1 MDGLLGNLFGIE
13 EEDPLLRLLPPEQRQ
28 LLMNQA
34 RGQGMTNLGL
44 ALLQAGGPSRTPTG
58 IGARLGQAGM
68 QAMQANQG
76 VMDRGLERL
85 LTARKMQQEQ
95 AQLQRQQEMRQRMAG
110 AITPEGINTQALQE
124 AAMLSDDPLAAL
136 TRAAESVPK
145 LRRAGMLPGATQMD
159 NPFALFANSP
169 VQSVRNAAE
178 QLSKSFESGVI
189 DPETA
194 DKRVIDLTNLEERA
208 IGRQESLAAR
218 QDAQKQMMD
227 FRQQQADM
235 NRQMREQQQGLSRQ
249 IAQQNIDLRQ
259 EAAAERKA
267 AKEEKAAERAEAK
280 EMKQTSLSNQAKTVL
295 GKVDEALGKVGGF
308 TAGFGGLLANVPG
321 TKARN
326 LQADID
332 TIKANL
338 GFQQLQAM
346 RDASPTGGALGQVT
360 ERELGFLQSTVASL
374 DQLQSPDELRKA
386 LNQIKLHYNNWLSA
400 VNKGQAPQQATGVRR
415 YNPAT
420 GRVE

>member
-1 MDGLLGNLFGIE
+1 MDGLLGNLFGVQE
-13 EEDPLLRLLPPEQRQ
+13 EGPLLRLLPPEQRQ

-34 RGQGMTNLGL
+34 RSQGMTNLGL
-44 ALLQAGGPSRTPTG
+44 ALLQAGGPTTTPGG
-58 IGARLGQAGM
+58 IGSRLGQAGM

-76 VMDRGLERL
+76 IMDRNLERL
-85 LTARKMQQEQ
+85 MAARRLQQEQ

-110 AITPEGINTQALQE
+110 AISPEGINVQALQE
-124 AAMLSDDPLAAL
+124 AAMLSDNPLAAL
-136 TRAAESVPK
+136 TQAAESVPK
-145 LRRAGMLPGATQMD
+145 LRRAGMLPGAAQMD

-169 VQSVRNAAE
+169 VQSVRNAAA
-178 QLSKSFESGVI
+178 QLSKSFESGAI

-194 DKRVIDLTNLEERA
+194 DRRMIDLTNIEERA
-208 IGRQESLAAR
+208 IGRQESLVAR
-218 QDAQKQMMD
+218 QEAQQAMMD
-227 FRQQQADM
+227 FRREQADTS
-235 NRQMREQQQGLSRQ
+235 RQMREQSIGMSRQ
-249 IAQQNIDLRQ
+249 IAQQNLDLRK
-259 EAAAERKA
+259 EAAAERSA
-267 AKEEKAAERAEAK
+267 AKEEKAAEKAEAK
-280 EMKQTSLSNQAKTVL
+280 QMKQSSLSNQAKTVL

-308 TAGFGGLLANVPG
+308 TAGFGGLLANIPG

-386 LNQIKLHYNNWLSA
+386 LNQIKVHYNNWLNA
-400 VNKGQAPQQATGVRR
+400 INKGAAPAPTTGGVVDFGSL
-415 YNPAT
+415 P
-420 GRVE
+420 

>member
-44 ALLQAGGPSRTPTG
+44 ALLQAGGPTRAPTG

-145 LRRAGMLPGATQMD
+145 LRRAGMMPGAAQMD

-218 QDAQKQMMD
+218 QEAQESNIALRRELASQTAG
-227 FRQQQADM
+227 Q
-235 NRQMREQQQGLSRQ
+235 REQMLAMQREAQEDRRLSREM
-249 IAQQNIDLRQ
+249 AM
-259 EAAAERKA
+259 AEKS
-267 AKEEKAAERAEAK
+267 EAK
-280 EMKQTSLSNQAKTVL
+280 ESKRVNLSNQAKTVL

-386 LNQIKLHYNNWLSA
+386 LNQIKVHYNNWLSA

>member
-1 MDGLLGNLFGIE
+1 
-13 EEDPLLRLLPPEQRQ
+13 
-28 LLMNQA
+28 
-34 RGQGMTNLGL
+34 MTNLGL

-58 IGARLGQAGM
+58 IGSRLGQAGM

-110 AITPEGINTQALQE
+110 AITPEGVDVRALQE

-145 LRRAGMLPGATQMD
+145 FRRAGMIPGAAQMD

-169 VQSVRNAAE
+169 VESVRNAAS
-178 QLSKSFESGVI
+178 QLSQSFASGVL

-194 DKRVIDLTNLEERA
+194 DKRVMDLANVEERA

-218 QDAQKQMMD
+218 QQAQQQMMD

-235 NRQMREQQQGLSRQ
+235 NRQMREQQQSLSRQ

-259 EAAAERKA
+259 EAAAERRA
-267 AKEEKAAERAEAK
+267 VKEEKATEKAEAK
-280 EMKQTSLSNQAKTVL
+280 QMKQTSLNSQAKIVL
-295 GKVDEALGKVGGF
+295 GKVDEAISKVGGF
-308 TAGFGGLLANVPG
+308 TAGFGGLLANIPG

-346 RDASPTGGALGQVT
+346 RDASPTGAGLGQVT

-374 DQLQSPDELRKA
+374 DQLQSQDELRKA
-386 LNQIKLHYNNWLSA
+386 LNQIKVHYNNWLSA
-400 VNKGQAPQQATGVRR
+400 VNKGAAPAPAAGGVVDFGSLR
-415 YNPAT
+415 
-420 GRVE
+420 

>member
-1 MDGLLGNLFGIE
+1 MNGLLGNLFGIQ
-13 EEDPLLRLLPPEQRQ
+13 EEDPLLAMLPAAQRARLQQ
-28 LLMNQA
+28 QV

-44 ALLQAGGPSRTPTG
+44 ALLQAGGPTTVPTG
-58 IGARLGQAGM
+58 FGARLGQAGM
-68 QAMQANQG
+68 QALQANQG
-76 VMDRGLERL
+76 LMDRGLERML
-85 LTARKMQQEQ
+85 AARKLQMEQ
-95 AQLQRQQEMRQRMAG
+95 MQLQRQQQMREAMAN
-110 AITPEGINTQALQE
+110 AVTPEGVDTKALQE

-159 NPFALFANSP
+159 NPFSLFANSP
-169 VQSVRNAAE
+169 VPSVRNAAA

-218 QDAQKQMMD
+218 QEAQESNIALRRELATQTAG
-227 FRQQQADM
+227 Q
-235 NRQMREQQQGLSRQ
+235 REQMLAMQREAQEDRRLSREM
-249 IAQQNIDLRQ
+249 AQ
-259 EAAAERKA
+259 AEKT
-267 AKEEKAAERAEAK
+267 EAK
-280 EMKQTSLSNQAKTVL
+280 ETKRTSLANQAKIVL
-295 GKVDEALGKVGGF
+295 NKVDEATKKISDYTTGVGGM
-308 TAGFGGLLANVPG
+308 LAVIPG
-321 TKARN
+321 TTARN
-326 LQADID
+326 LRADID

-386 LNQIKLHYNNWLSA
+386 LNQIKVHYNNWLDA
-400 VNKGQAPQQATGVRR
+400 INKSKTVQESGYRKF
-415 YNPAT
+415 NPAT
-420 GRVE
+420 GRMEP

>member
-1 MDGLLGNLFGIE
+1 MDGLLGNLFGVQ
-13 EEDPLLRLLPPEQRQ
+13 EEDPLLRLLPPEQRAILQ
-28 LLMNQA
+28 NQA
-34 RGQGMTNLGL
+34 RSQGMTNLGL
-44 ALLQAGGPSRTPTG
+44 ALLQAGGPTTTPGG
-58 IGARLGQAGM
+58 IGQRLGQAGM

-76 VMDRGLERL
+76 VMDRNLERL
-85 LTARKMQQEQ
+85 MSARRLQQEQ

-110 AITPEGINTQALQE
+110 AISPEGINVQALQE
-124 AAMLSDDPLAAL
+124 AAMLSDNPLAAL
-136 TRAAESVPK
+136 AQAAESVPK
-145 LRRAGMLPGATQMD
+145 LRRAGMLPGAGQMD

-169 VQSVRNAAE
+169 VPSVRNAAA

-218 QDAQKQMMD
+218 QEAQESNIALRRELASQTAG
-227 FRQQQADM
+227 Q
-235 NRQMREQQQGLSRQ
+235 REQMLAMQREAREDRRLSREM
-249 IAQQNIDLRQ
+249 AM
-259 EAAAERKA
+259 AEKS
-267 AKEEKAAERAEAK
+267 EAK
-280 EMKQTSLSNQAKTVL
+280 ESKRVNLSNQANTVL
-295 GKVDEALGKVGGF
+295 NKVDEALGKVGGF

-386 LNQIKLHYNNWLSA
+386 LNQIKVHYNNWLSA
-400 VNKGQAPQQATGVRR
+400 VNKGQAPQQTTGVRR